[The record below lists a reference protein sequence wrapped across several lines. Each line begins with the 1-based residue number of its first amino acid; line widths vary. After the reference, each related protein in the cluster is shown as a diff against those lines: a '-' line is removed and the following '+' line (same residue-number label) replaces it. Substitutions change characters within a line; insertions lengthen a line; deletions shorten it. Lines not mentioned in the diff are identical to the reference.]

1 MKISSQAENVNDE
14 HYTEERSMDIALS
27 QFLEDKK
34 NELKKVIADL
44 AKDFQYVS
52 ILGVDSDSK
61 TYSVSRSGIS
71 VYEDKLCN
79 DRGFVVRVF
88 NGYGYSEYSFN
99 GFDTAKVVAEVKNI
113 AQKDIAFY
121 KEHNIQLRSYPVIQ
135 EEKITKTFHGTVEQ
149 AFDSQ
154 SDKEKIAR
162 IVALR
167 ERGLSYSKK
176 FLDFPIIFQQVTVRK
191 IFLSLDKDLSQ
202 AYAYSIGY
210 FLPIAQEGEKIVNP
224 YSSFSGAKGL
234 ELLDE
239 MDSALDTE
247 AKKALDYL
255 IAERVVPGKYEVI
268 CSPGVTGLIAH
279 EAFGHGVEMDMFVKD
294 RAKAKDYIHK
304 QVASPITQMHDGAA
318 AKRQVSSYFFDDEGV
333 LAGDTLIIK
342 DGILQQ
348 GICDM
353 LSALALGVQPTG
365 NGKRQGYERKAYT
378 RMTNT
383 FFSSGNAT
391 FDDMLKSIKHG
402 YLLEDYMSGMEDPKN
417 WGIQCCLGKGYEI
430 KDGKLSGKVISP
442 VYLTGYVP
450 DLLKSF
456 VSISGDTD
464 FDLAGSGYCG
474 KGYKEYVR
482 TSCGGTFIK
491 ATANLS

>member
-1 MKISSQAENVNDE
+1 MKVD
-14 HYTEERSMDIALS
+14 LS
-27 QFLEDKK
+27 KFLEDKK
-34 NELKKVIADL
+34 YELKKIIAEL
-44 AKDFQYVS
+44 SKDFKYVS

-61 TYSVSRSGIS
+61 TYSVSRSGVS
-71 VYEDKLCN
+71 VYEDALCN
-79 DRGFVVRVF
+79 DRGFVLRVF

-99 GFDTAKVVAEVKNI
+99 SLDEKQIIAEVKKI
-113 AQKDIAFY
+113 AQKDIAYY
-121 KEHNIQLRSYPVIQ
+121 KEQNLKLSSYPIIQ
-135 EEKITKTFHGTVEQ
+135 EETIVKKFNGSIEKS
-149 AFDSQ
+149 FDSL

-162 IVALR
+162 IVAMR
-167 ERGLSYSKK
+167 EKGLKYSDK
-176 FLDFPIIFQQVTVRK
+176 FLDFPVIFQQVSVRK
-191 IFLSLDKDLSQ
+191 IFLSKHKDLSQ
-202 AYAYSIGY
+202 SYAYSIGY
-210 FLPIAQEGEKIVNP
+210 FMPIAKEGEKIVNP
-224 YSSFSGAKGL
+224 YAAFSGAKGL

-239 MDSALDTE
+239 MEQSLESE

-294 RAKAKDYIHK
+294 RAKAKDYVHK
-304 QVASPITQMHDGAA
+304 EVASPITQMHDGAA
-318 AKRQVSSYFFDDEGV
+318 TNVRQVSSYFFDDEGV
-333 LAGDTLIIK
+333 LASDTLIIK

-348 GICDM
+348 GICDT
-353 LSALALGVQPTG
+353 LSALALGVKATG

-383 FFSSGNAT
+383 FFSSGNGT
-391 FDDMLKSIKHG
+391 FDEMLASIKHG

-430 KDGKLSGKVISP
+430 KNGKLTGKVVSP

-456 VSISGDTD
+456 SCISGDTD
-464 FDLAGSGYCG
+464 FELTGSGYCG

-482 TSCGGTFIK
+482 TSCGGSYIK
-491 ATANLS
+491 AIADLS